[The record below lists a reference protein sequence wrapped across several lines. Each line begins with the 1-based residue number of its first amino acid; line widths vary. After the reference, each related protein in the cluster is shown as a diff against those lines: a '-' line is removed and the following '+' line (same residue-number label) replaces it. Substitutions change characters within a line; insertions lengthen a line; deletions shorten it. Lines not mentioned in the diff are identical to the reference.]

1 MKTSTIPCFSLKLV
15 REKSVKYRPVI
26 NTPDMAE
33 GIFAFMRDLPEEHF
47 YVLMLDARNQPIGL
61 NLVSKGTLTASLV
74 HPREVFKTAI
84 LANAVGIIVAHNHPS
99 GNPKPSSEDIETT
112 EVLIKAGRLLS
123 IPVIDHLVIGDLQSG
138 NRSIRESHSHLW
150 GC

>member
-1 MKTSTIPCFSLKLV
+1 
-15 REKSVKYRPVI
+15 
-26 NTPDMAE
+26 MAE
-33 GIFAFMRDLPEEHF
+33 GIFAFMRDLSEEHF

-74 HPREVFKTAI
+74 HPREVFKAAI
-84 LANAVGIIVAHNHPS
+84 LANAVGVIVAHNHPS

-112 EVLIKAGRLLS
+112 EILVKAGKLLS

-138 NRSIRESHSHLW
+138 NRSIRESHPHLW
-150 GC
+150 ER